1 MTTPAHSTRTIN
13 LEGAARA
20 AIAGGAPLALL
31 IALGM
36 PGYAAFAMFA
46 GFTAIFGATEPYRQ
60 RAVTTGV
67 AGALQALCMFAGIG
81 VGLLGA
87 PLWLQAVGLVVVLV
101 VAVCTLSTLRAI
113 PAQPIFPVF
122 AFVVSALVP
131 MRPADVPLVTTI
143 IVCSVVWAWLV
154 AMSGAVLRRVFHP
167 HAPHRFRPL
176 ADRKHRSLAVL
187 GTPALWETVALNVV
201 GSLVAGAVAESI
213 PGLGHPYWA
222 VIAVVSTLPAIRQR
236 HTVVRA
242 GQRVV
247 GTIGGTV
254 IAVGI
259 LLLEPSAW
267 WIVVLAVVG
276 QFFAEIFVARNYA
289 VCLLFLTP
297 LALAV
302 SWLSLPEAPQLLALD
317 RIAQTVLG
325 AVVSVGLLLVG
336 RAIER
341 RRGRA
346 LGATSAIRTV

>member
-1 MTTPAHSTRTIN
+1 MTTPAHSTRTTN

-20 AIAGGAPLALL
+20 AIAGGVPLALL

-60 RAVTTGV
+60 RMATTGI
-67 AGALQALCMFAGIG
+67 AGALQVACMAAGLA
-81 VGLLGA
+81 VSLSGA
-87 PLWLQAVGLVVVLV
+87 GLWLQAVGLVVVIV
-101 VAVCTLSTLRAI
+101 VAVCTLSALQTI

-122 AFVVSALVP
+122 AFCVSALVP
-131 MRPADVPLVTTI
+131 VRPADLPLVATI
-143 IVCSVVWAWLV
+143 ILCSVAWAWLV
-154 AMSGAVLRRVFHP
+154 AMSGGLIRVVLHP
-167 HAPHRFRPL
+167 HAPHVFRPI
-176 ADRKHRSLAVL
+176 APVKHRSLAVL
-187 GTPALWETVALNVV
+187 RTPALWETVGLNVV
-201 GSLVAGAVAESI
+201 GALVAGAVAEAV

-242 GQRVV
+242 VQRFV

-254 IAVGI
+254 VAVGI

-267 WIVVLAVVG
+267 WIVLIAVVG
-276 QFFAEIFVARNYA
+276 QFFAEIFVARHYA
-289 VCLLFLTP
+289 VTLLFLTP

-302 SWLSLPEAPQLLALD
+302 SWLSLPEAPELLALD
-317 RIAQTVLG
+317 RIAQTTLG
-325 AVVSVGLLLVG
+325 AVVSVGLLVVG

>member
-1 MTTPAHSTRTIN
+1 MTTPAHSTRTTN
-13 LEGAARA
+13 FEGAARA

-46 GFTAIFGATEPYRQ
+46 GFTAIFGAAEPYRQ
-60 RAVTTGV
+60 RALTTGV
-67 AGALQALCMFAGIG
+67 AGVLQALCMFAGIG
-81 VGLLGA
+81 VSLLGS

-101 VAVCTLSTLRAI
+101 VAIGTLSTLQTI

-131 MRPADVPLVTTI
+131 LHPADVPLVATI
-143 IVCSVVWAWLV
+143 IVCSVAWAWLV
-154 AMSGAVLRRVFHP
+154 AMSGAVIRLVLHP
-167 HAPHRFRPL
+167 HAPGVFRPI
-176 ADRKHRSLAVL
+176 APRKHRSLAIL
-187 GTPALWETVALNVV
+187 RSAALWETVGLNVV
-201 GSLVAGAVAESI
+201 GALVAGAVAEAI

-222 VIAVVSTLPAIRQR
+222 VIALVSTLPAIRQR
-236 HTVVRA
+236 HTVLRVV
-242 GQRVV
+242 QRFV

-267 WIVVLAVVG
+267 WIVLIAVVG

-289 VCLLFLTP
+289 VTLLFLTP

-302 SWLSLPEAPQLLALD
+302 SWLSLPEAPGLLALD
-317 RIAQTVLG
+317 RIAQTALG
-325 AVVSVGLLLVG
+325 AGVSVGLLAVG

>member
-1 MTTPAHSTRTIN
+1 MTTPAHSTRTVN

-67 AGALQALCMFAGIG
+67 AGVMQALCMFAGVAVSLAG
-81 VGLLGA
+81 SQ
-87 PLWLQAVGLVVVLV
+87 LWLQTVGLVAVLV
-101 VAVCTLSTLRAI
+101 FAVCTLSALQTI
-113 PAQPIFPVF
+113 PAQPIFPTF

-131 MRPADVPLVTTI
+131 LKTSDVPLVATI

-154 AMSGAVLRRVFHP
+154 AMSGSVLRLVLHP
-167 HAPHRFRPL
+167 RAPHRFRPL
-176 ADRKHRSLAVL
+176 APRKHRSLAVL
-187 GTPALWETVALNVV
+187 RTPALWETVGLNVV
-201 GSLVAGAVAESI
+201 GALVAGAVAENV
-213 PGLGHPYWA
+213 PWLGHPYWA
-222 VIAVVSTLPAIRQR
+222 VIAVVSTLPALRQR

-242 GQRVV
+242 FQRFI

-267 WIVVLAVVG
+267 WIVVIAVIG

-289 VCLLFLTP
+289 VTLLFLTP

-302 SWLSLPEAPQLLALD
+302 SWLSLPEAPELLALD
-317 RIAQTVLG
+317 RVAQTTLG
-325 AVVSVGLLLVG
+325 ALVSVALLLVG

>member
-1 MTTPAHSTRTIN
+1 MTTPPHSTRTTN

-20 AIAGGAPLALL
+20 AVAGGVPLALL
-31 IALGM
+31 IGLGL
-36 PGYAAFAMFA
+36 PQYAAFAVFA

-67 AGALQALCMFAGIG
+67 AGVMQVVCMAAGIG
-81 VGLLGA
+81 VALLGA
-87 PLWLQAVGLVVVLV
+87 PLWLQAVGLAVVIVGA
-101 VAVCTLSTLRAI
+101 VATLTALRTI

-131 MRPADVPLVTTI
+131 VRPADLPLVATI
-143 IVCSVVWAWLV
+143 ILGSVVWAWLV
-154 AMSGAVLRRVFHP
+154 AMSGAVIRRVLHP

-176 ADRKHRSLAVL
+176 ADRKHRSLEVL
-187 GTPALWETVALNVV
+187 RTPAFRETVALNVV
-201 GSLVAGAVAESI
+201 GALVAGGVAEAL

-222 VIAVVSTLPAIRQR
+222 VIAVVSTLPALRQR
-236 HTVVRA
+236 HTVSRA
-242 GQRVV
+242 VQRVV
-247 GTIGGTV
+247 GTVGGTV

-267 WIVVLAVVG
+267 WIVVIAVVG
-276 QFFAEIFVARNYA
+276 QFGAEVFVARNYA

-302 SWLSLPEAPQLLALD
+302 SWLSVPEAPALLALD
-317 RIAQTVLG
+317 RISQTLLG
-325 AVVSVGLLLVG
+325 AVVSLALLVVG
-336 RAIER
+336 RRVER

-346 LGATSAIRTV
+346 LGATSSIRTV

>member
-1 MTTPAHSTRTIN
+1 MTTAAHSARTTN

-31 IALGM
+31 IALDL
-36 PGYAAFAMFA
+36 PEYAAFAVFA

-67 AGALQALCMFAGIG
+67 AGLLQTLCMAAG
-81 VGLLGA
+81 VGVALAGSQ
-87 PLWLQAVGLVVVLV
+87 LWLQAVGLVVVLV
-101 VAVCTLSTLRAI
+101 VAVCTLSVLRTI

-131 MRPADVPLVTTI
+131 VRPSDLPLVAAI
-143 IVCSVVWAWLV
+143 ILGSVVWAWLV
-154 AMSGAVLRRVFHP
+154 AMSGLVLRRVFHP

-176 ADRKHRSLAVL
+176 SGRKHRTLAVL
-187 GTPALWETVALNVV
+187 RTPALWETVALNVV
-201 GSLVAGAVAESI
+201 GALVAGGVAESI
-213 PGLGHPYWA
+213 PVLGHPYWA
-222 VIAVVSTLPAIRQR
+222 VIAVVSTLPALRQR
-236 HTVVRA
+236 HTVARA

-247 GTIGGTV
+247 GTVGGTV

-267 WIVVLAVVG
+267 WIVVIAVVG
-276 QFFAEIFVARNYA
+276 QFFAEIFVARYYA

-302 SWLSLPEAPQLLALD
+302 SWLSVPEAPELLALD

-325 AVVSVGLLLVG
+325 AVVSVGLLVVG
-336 RAIER
+336 RAVER
-341 RRGRA
+341 RRGRP
-346 LGATSAIRTV
+346 LGATSAIPTV

>member
-1 MTTPAHSTRTIN
+1 MTTPTHSARTVN
-13 LEGAARA
+13 LEGATRA
-20 AIAGGAPLALL
+20 AIAGAAPLALL

-60 RAVTTGV
+60 RAVTTGI
-67 AGALQALCMFAGIG
+67 AGGLQALCMSAGIA
-81 VGLLGA
+81 VSIVGA

-101 VAVCTLSTLRAI
+101 VAVCTLSTLRSI
-113 PAQPIFPVF
+113 PAQPIFPTF
-122 AFVVSALVP
+122 AFLVSSLVP
-131 MRPADVPLVTTI
+131 LRPSDLPLVATI
-143 IVCSVVWAWLV
+143 IVCSVAWAWLV
-154 AMSGAVLRRVFHP
+154 AMSGFVIRRVWHP
-167 HAPHRFRPL
+167 RAPHRFRPL
-176 ADRKHRSLAVL
+176 APMKERGFGILS
-187 GTPALWETVALNVV
+187 TPALWETVALNVV
-201 GSLVAGAVAESI
+201 GALVAGAIAETI

-236 HTVVRA
+236 HTVLRA
-242 GQRVV
+242 FQRFI

-259 LLLEPSAW
+259 LLLEPGAW
-267 WIVVLAVVG
+267 WIVLIAVVG

-302 SWLSLPEAPQLLALD
+302 SWLSLPEAPELLALD
-317 RIAQTVLG
+317 RVAQTTLG
-325 AVVSVGLLLVG
+325 ALVSVALLFVG

-346 LGATSAIRTV
+346 LGATTSIRTV

>member
-1 MTTPAHSTRTIN
+1 MTTPTHSARTVN
-13 LEGAARA
+13 LEGATRA
-20 AIAGGAPLALL
+20 AIAGAAPLALL

-67 AGALQALCMFAGIG
+67 AGGLQALCMFAGIA
-81 VGLLGA
+81 VSIVGA

-101 VAVCTLSTLRAI
+101 VAVCTLSTLRSI
-113 PAQPIFPVF
+113 PAQPIFPTF
-122 AFVVSALVP
+122 AFLVSSLVP
-131 MRPADVPLVTTI
+131 LEPSDLPLVATI
-143 IVCSVVWAWLV
+143 IVCSVAWAWLV
-154 AMSGAVLRRVFHP
+154 AMSGFVIRRVWNP
-167 HAPHRFRPL
+167 RAPHRFRPL
-176 ADRKHRSLAVL
+176 APMKERGFWILS
-187 GTPALWETVALNVV
+187 TPALWETVALNVV
-201 GSLVAGAVAESI
+201 GALVAGAIAETI

-236 HTVVRA
+236 HTVLRA
-242 GQRVV
+242 FQRFI

-259 LLLEPSAW
+259 LLLEPGAW
-267 WIVVLAVVG
+267 WIVLIAVVG

-302 SWLSLPEAPQLLALD
+302 SWLSLPEAPELLALD
-317 RIAQTVLG
+317 RVAQTTLG
-325 AVVSVGLLLVG
+325 ALVSVALLFVG

-346 LGATSAIRTV
+346 LGATTSIRTV

>member
-1 MTTPAHSTRTIN
+1 MTTPAHSTRTTN

-31 IALGM
+31 IALGL
-36 PGYAAFAMFA
+36 PQYAAFGVFA

-67 AGALQALCMFAGIG
+67 AGGMQALCMFAGVG

-87 PLWLQAVGLVVVLV
+87 PLWLQALGLVAVLV
-101 VAVCTLSTLRAI
+101 FAVCTLSTLRAI
-113 PAQPIFPVF
+113 PAQPIFPTF
-122 AFVVSALVP
+122 AFLVSALVP
-131 MRPADVPLVTTI
+131 AQPADLPLVTTI
-143 IVCSVVWAWLV
+143 IVCSVAWAWLV
-154 AMSGAVLRRVFHP
+154 AMSGAVLRRLLHP

-176 ADRKHRSLAVL
+176 ADRKHRSFAVL
-187 GTPALWETVALNVV
+187 GTPALWETVLLNLVGALA
-201 GSLVAGAVAESI
+201 AGAVASTI
-213 PGLGHPYWA
+213 PWLGHPYWA

-236 HTVVRA
+236 HTVLRA
-242 GQRVV
+242 FQRFI

-267 WIVVLAVVG
+267 WVVVIAVVG

-302 SWLSLPEAPQLLALD
+302 SWLSLPEAPELLALD
-317 RIAQTVLG
+317 RVAQTTLG
-325 AVVSVGLLLVG
+325 AVVSVALLVVG

>member
-13 LEGAARA
+13 IEGAIRA
-20 AIAGGAPLALL
+20 AVAGGAPLALL

-67 AGALQALCMFAGIG
+67 AGAMQAVCMAAG
-81 VGLLGA
+81 VGVALAGSQ
-87 PLWLQAVGLVVVLV
+87 LWMQAVGLVLVLV
-101 VAVCTLSTLRAI
+101 FAVCTLSALRSI

-122 AFVVSALVP
+122 AFLVSSLVP
-131 MRPADVPLVTTI
+131 VRPADVPVIATI

-154 AMSGAVLRRVFHP
+154 AMSGSVLRLVLHP

-176 ADRKHRSLAVL
+176 AERKHRSLAVL
-187 GTPALWETVALNVV
+187 RTPALWETVALNVV
-201 GSLVAGAVAESI
+201 GALVAGAVAETI

-222 VIAVVSTLPAIRQR
+222 VIAVVSTLPALRQR
-236 HTVVRA
+236 HTVFRA
-242 GQRVV
+242 FQRFI

-267 WIVVLAVVG
+267 WIVLIAVVG
-276 QFFAEIFVARNYA
+276 QFFAEIFVARHYA

-302 SWLSLPEAPQLLALD
+302 SWLSLPEAPELLALD
-317 RIAQTVLG
+317 RVAQTTLG
-325 AVVSVGLLLVG
+325 ALVSVALLFVG
-336 RAIER
+336 RGIER

>member
-1 MTTPAHSTRTIN
+1 MTTPVHSSRTTN
-13 LEGAARA
+13 FEGAARA
-20 AIAGGAPLALL
+20 AIAGGVPLAVL
-31 IALGM
+31 IAAGM

-60 RAVTTGV
+60 RAVTTGI
-67 AGALQALCMFAGIG
+67 AGGMQVLCMAAGIG
-81 VGLLGA
+81 VALAGSQ
-87 PLWLQAVGLVVVLV
+87 LWMQAVGLVVVLV
-101 VAVCTLSTLRAI
+101 VAACTLSALRTV

-122 AFVVSALVP
+122 AFLVSSLVP
-131 MRPADVPLVTTI
+131 LGPADLPLVAV
-143 IVCSVVWAWLV
+143 IVLGSVVWAWLV
-154 AMSGAVLRRVFHP
+154 AMSGSVLRRAFHP
-167 HAPHRFRPL
+167 RAPHRFRPL

-187 GTPALWETVALNVV
+187 RTPALWETVALNVV
-201 GSLVAGAVAESI
+201 GALVAGAVAETI

-222 VIAVVSTLPAIRQR
+222 VIAVVSTLPALRQR

-242 GQRVV
+242 FQRVV

-254 IAVGI
+254 VAVGV

-267 WIVVLAVVG
+267 WIVLIAVVG
-276 QFFAEIFVARNYA
+276 QFFAEVFVARNYA

-297 LALAV
+297 LALVV
-302 SWLSLPEAPQLLALD
+302 SWLSVPEAPEFLALD
-317 RIAQTVLG
+317 RIAQTGLG
-325 AVVSVGLLLVG
+325 ALVSVALLVVG

>member
-1 MTTPAHSTRTIN
+1 MTTPAHSTRTVN

-60 RAVTTGV
+60 RATTTGV
-67 AGALQALCMFAGIG
+67 AGALQALCMAAGIG
-81 VGLLGA
+81 VSLAGS
-87 PLWLQAVGLVVVLV
+87 PLWLQGTGLVVVLV
-101 VAVCTLSTLRAI
+101 VAVCTLSALQTI

-122 AFVVSALVP
+122 AFCVSALVP
-131 MRPADVPLVTTI
+131 IRPDDLPLVASI
-143 IVCSVVWAWLV
+143 ILGSVAWAWLV
-154 AMSGAVLRRVFHP
+154 AMSGGVIRRLLHP
-167 HAPHRFRPL
+167 HAPHVFRPI
-176 ADRKHRSLAVL
+176 AARKHRSLAVL
-187 GTPALWETVALNVV
+187 RTPALWETVALNVV
-201 GSLVAGAVAESI
+201 GAVVAGGIAETI
-213 PGLGHPYWA
+213 PWLGHPYWA
-222 VIAVVSTLPAIRQR
+222 VVALVSTLPAIRQR
-236 HTVVRA
+236 HTVIRSV
-242 GQRVV
+242 QRFV

-267 WIVVLAVVG
+267 WIVLIAVVG
-276 QFFAEIFVARNYA
+276 QFFAEIFVARHYA
-289 VCLLFLTP
+289 VTLLFLTP

-302 SWLSLPEAPQLLALD
+302 SWLSLPEAPELLALD
-317 RIAQTVLG
+317 RVAQTLLG
-325 AVVSVGLLLVG
+325 ALVSVALLVVG
-336 RAIER
+336 RAVER